1 MKWDFAVLAWDFLYY
16 SIKQWSKPV
25 INAPIERCFSIE
37 FSSKNLWMQ
46 KNKVGSLENFG
57 INMGFLAIDIKT
69 YPNSFKKFYNI
80 FFCIYN
86 PLSFTQ
92 FFFWS
97 GVGEVG
103 WGWGKWSGVFI
114 FHIRYSASD
123 VHVQVFPKLCN
134 IIHILVTWSSTF
146 SFIYDKMLWNMARY
160 WSLNGALA
168 QHSIHQNL
176 SCFLDQAHNSEHSIH
191 VIYVN

>member
-1 MKWDFAVLAWDFLYY
+1 
-16 SIKQWSKPV
+16 
-25 INAPIERCFSIE
+25 
-37 FSSKNLWMQ
+37 MQ

-97 GVGEVG
+97 GVGEVE
-103 WGWGKWSGVFI
+103 WGGGGGSGVG
-114 FHIRYSASD
+114 
-123 VHVQVFPKLCN
+123 C
-134 IIHILVTWSSTF
+134 SSFTLDTLHLMYMYRCF
-146 SFIYDKMLWNMARY
+146 
-160 WSLNGALA
+160 
-168 QHSIHQNL
+168 QNYATSYTYL
-176 SCFLDQAHNSEHSIH
+176 
-191 VIYVN
+191 